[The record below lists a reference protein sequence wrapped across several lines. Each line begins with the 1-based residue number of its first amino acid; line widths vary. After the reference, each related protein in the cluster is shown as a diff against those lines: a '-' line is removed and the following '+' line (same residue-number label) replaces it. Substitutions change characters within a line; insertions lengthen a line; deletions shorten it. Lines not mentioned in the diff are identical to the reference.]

1 MSSKEASPS
10 GDAGVPPVPA
20 ETLDFL
26 FEYTREAPQRQLEA
40 VDALDS
46 KAFALFSAS
55 AVVVGLAGIGT
66 WSQDEVPLGAGILL
80 ALAVAAF
87 VSVGGAVL
95 YSAWVRRFRL
105 SFQANVLWEDYWDED
120 VGRIKHALV
129 ADIAAAYREN
139 HATLERK
146 ARALIL
152 ALSSAILE
160 IALVGASLAWSSLA

>member
-1 MSSKEASPS
+1 MSSEEGSPQ
-10 GDAGVPPVPA
+10 GDTGGQPVPA

-26 FEYTREAPQRQLEA
+26 FEYTREAPQQQLA
-40 VDALDS
+40 TVDALDN

-66 WSQDEVPLGAGILL
+66 WSSNDIPLGAGILL
-80 ALAVAAF
+80 ALAVVAF
-87 VSVGGAVL
+87 VVVGASVL
-95 YSAWVRRFRL
+95 YSTWVRRFRL

-120 VGRIKHALV
+120 IDRIKHALV

-152 ALSSAILE
+152 ALSAAIVE